1 MFIEHRFSQLVVGTS
16 KPIEVGLFFSNIKST
31 GGVVFKTG
39 DQVNPYLNYDW
50 CSVLTHVDNIRYISY
65 LMKEPARDCMLNQ
78 LQLVRCLIKPVT
90 RPINIL
96 TIISVKY

>member
-16 KPIEVGLFFSNIKST
+16 KPIEVGLFFSNIKAT
-31 GGVVFKTG
+31 GDAVFKTG